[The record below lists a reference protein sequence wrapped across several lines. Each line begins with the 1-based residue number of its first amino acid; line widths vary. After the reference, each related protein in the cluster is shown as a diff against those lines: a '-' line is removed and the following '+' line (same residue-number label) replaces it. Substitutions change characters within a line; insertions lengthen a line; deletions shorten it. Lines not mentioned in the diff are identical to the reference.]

1 MISITIESR
10 LENSGPAEQCSIQG
24 RARNRVNQ
32 LDLLLARSWPIV
44 YSPRSGNSYK
54 SIWSVEITIVLAST
68 SEKRTDQV
76 FQRCRQGRKFDF
88 DLLERKRCR
97 WRLRFQS
104 RRSRNCNFR
113 LFNKSINYFN
123 SDKSRVF
130 TSAIFLF
137 LLRNFHFSI
146 VFFFVF
152 REMAADV
159 QTKW

>member
-1 MISITIESR
+1 M
-10 LENSGPAEQCSIQG
+10 
-24 RARNRVNQ
+24 
-32 LDLLLARSWPIV
+32 
-44 YSPRSGNSYK
+44 
-54 SIWSVEITIVLAST
+54 AST

-104 RRSRNCNFR
+104 RSRNCNFR

-130 TSAIFLF
+130 TSAIFFCFCFEIFIFQLF
-137 LLRNFHFSI
+137 SFSYSGKRQRTSKRTSKADFYFFEAPEFEKKDLCCKNVIEKI
-146 VFFFVF
+146 VKSDFF
-152 REMAADV
+152 
-159 QTKW
+159 